1 MSPPLVIDNEQADAG
16 LGLFE
21 EACAEIAGSRA

>member
-1 MSPPLVIDNEQADAG
+1 VIDTEQADAG